1 MFALIVTL
9 FVLPISKSWAQAPM
23 PIVQNAPAGQQQVN
37 KRSAIR
43 LSYPGGQD
51 EDDLKVQSQL
61 FVPTAT
67 LDRRAL
73 NAKVVK
79 NAKSNSGDED
89 DGESPDE

>member
-1 MFALIVTL
+1 MLALIVTL

-23 PIVQNAPAGQQQVN
+23 PVVQNTTAAQQQAN
-37 KRSAIR
+37 KKPAIR

-67 LDRRAL
+67 LDRRTL

-79 NAKSNSGDED
+79 NAKNNSGDED